1 MNITV
6 KKLAELHKPAHNIRR
21 HSDKQIT
28 EYIRSI
34 EMFGQV
40 KPLVVAEDGEIIA
53 GNGLYEALL
62 RMGRETCDC
71 YVMVGLT
78 DVQKKK
84 LMMADNKV
92 YELGFT
98 DVDAIEELVK
108 ELDGDVDV
116 PGWDA
121 DLLDM
126 VLLNRSTTRPC
137 TRGCCTEIPRCVS
150 CASSGPPSTTTTT
163 PASRRSRTMENID
176 VFAPLASLQWVDRNT
191 IHANDYNP
199 NKVSEENLKLLVQSI
214 LTNGWTL
221 PIVVRPDGTI
231 IDGFHRW
238 TVSGREPLLS
248 LLGGKVPVVVVDHH
262 GDESADVYGTI
273 THNRARGTHLLDPMK
288 AIVKKL
294 MDEGK
299 TVDEIGKQL
308 GMKPEEI
315 FRLSGFTKDEFLNM
329 MTKDHPTYSKAKVIR
344 SI

>member
-6 KKLAELHKPAHNIRR
+6 KKLAELHKPTHNIRR

-126 VLLNRSTTRPC
+126 PKSPRRPLLRWQAPTSATMSTTESPD
-137 TRGCCTEIPRCVS
+137 
-150 CASSGPPSTTTTT
+150 
-163 PASRRSRTMENID
+163 M
-176 VFAPLASLQWVDRNT
+176 
-191 IHANDYNP
+191 
-199 NKVSEENLKLLVQSI
+199 LLVQKMRPPA
-214 LTNGWTL
+214 L
-221 PIVVRPDGTI
+221 PSL
-231 IDGFHRW
+231 
-238 TVSGREPLLS
+238 VSM
-248 LLGGKVPVVVVDHH
+248 
-262 GDESADVYGTI
+262 
-273 THNRARGTHLLDPMK
+273 ARSWSTSTAGNL
-288 AIVKKL
+288 
-294 MDEGK
+294 
-299 TVDEIGKQL
+299 
-308 GMKPEEI
+308 
-315 FRLSGFTKDEFLNM
+315 F
-329 MTKDHPTYSKAKVIR
+329 
-344 SI
+344 